1 MVTILTAT
9 GVSGSKDAFVQ
20 TMHCFFAFFVV
31 LMKRGG
37 MYLLEERS
45 VCLWNREIS
54 LLRRF
59 SNIES
64 LILVGLYDF
73 PHKRSSF
80 ESEPSCF
87 VRFILQTSA
96 V

>member
-1 MVTILTAT
+1 
-9 GVSGSKDAFVQ
+9 
-20 TMHCFFAFFVV
+20 
-31 LMKRGG
+31 

-59 SNIES
+59 SDIES

-73 PHKRSSF
+73 PYKRSSF
-80 ESEPSCF
+80 ESESSCF
-87 VRFILQTSA
+87 VQFFLQTSA